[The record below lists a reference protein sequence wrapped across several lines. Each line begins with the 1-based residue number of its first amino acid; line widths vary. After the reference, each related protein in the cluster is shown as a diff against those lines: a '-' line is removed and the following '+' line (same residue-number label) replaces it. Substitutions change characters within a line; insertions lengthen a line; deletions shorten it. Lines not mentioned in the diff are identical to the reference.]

1 MEANGT
7 VTIAWKPTE
16 SSLCNWMGISCSGDK
31 VTGIDLYNSTIF
43 GKLFG
48 NFSAILEITHL
59 NLSQNMIS
67 GEIPANLGR
76 CQKLKYLNLTHNKI
90 DGAINLT
97 TLHLIHSSYALII
110 LIVMAVTGS
119 RAFSKSEKW
128 NGWYGSGRGAGCF
141 GGLGFE
147 LADELA

>member
-76 CQKLKYLNLTHNKI
+76 CQKLKE
-90 DGAINLT
+90 
-97 TLHLIHSSYALII
+97 
-110 LIVMAVTGS
+110 MAVTGS